1 MRLAVLEILGIWA
14 LAIAGAYSYANHI
27 SQKYAASINVN
38 SDLTELLQVRLSAVM
53 VHADAY
59 SVPVCIF
66 MVLMFLI
73 MRVRAQGSW
82 LLTALLVCSS
92 LLIFIITDTLMEYS
106 VLDL

>member
-1 MRLAVLEILGIWA
+1 MRLAVLELAGLWA

-27 SQKYAASINVN
+27 SQKYAANINVN

-53 VHADAY
+53 EHANAY

-73 MRVRAQGSW
+73 MRIRAQGSW
-82 LLTALLVCSS
+82 LLTALLVSSS
-92 LLIFIITDTLMEYS
+92 LLIFIITDTLLEYS
-106 VLDL
+106 VLGL